1 MKPVRFLHT
10 ADLHLGSPLKS
21 IGAVSDAI
29 RDHLQNATF
38 RALERIIDA
47 ALDYEVDFVL
57 FAGDVFDA
65 DSRSI
70 RGNQVLVEQLDRL
83 EDQDIPAFLIG
94 GNHDPVTALHQE
106 SLTLPTNVTVFPS
119 EEVGQ
124 EIVQKE
130 GEPVA
135 RVLGQSYRGKSDS
148 RKMYA
153 GFTVPDAAL
162 WNIGILHSALDAQN
176 KNYVPCT
183 TGDLQSKS
191 DMHYWALGHIHNQ
204 QVLSDEFPAVVY
216 PGIPQGRDIGEP
228 GMGGCLLVE
237 LEPESPITVTRIPTG
252 SVVWLNE
259 VFSIEQDC
267 PRPPKTLDELV
278 RVMESAAGDRVEE
291 FFDTGMASFPS
302 DGNRL
307 SELVDGVIIRW
318 RITGHGEIHAR
329 LTDDRTEAAEYFTD
343 ELRKRLEGRYPF
355 IWTESVHI
363 RTSPEIPTLEQLAE
377 DSDTFRDIAEMI
389 AALHNDQDARA
400 EIFDVIGE
408 IWETDGDPESLAP
421 EKFLM
426 TDDLLMEF
434 VEEAKHRIVEAI
446 LEQREQL

>member
-1 MKPVRFLHT
+1 MKPIRFLHT

-21 IGAVSDAI
+21 IGAVSDAV
-29 RDHLQNATF
+29 RGHLQNATF

-47 ALDYEVDFVL
+47 ALLHEVDFVV

-70 RGNQVLVEQLDRL
+70 RGNQVLVEQLARL
-83 EDQDIPAFLIG
+83 EKKKISAFLIG
-94 GNHDPVTALHQE
+94 GNHDPVTAFHQE
-106 SLTLPTNVTVFPS
+106 SLTLPSNVTVFPS
-119 EEVGQ
+119 EEVRQ
-124 EIVQKE
+124 EIVRKD
-130 GEPVA
+130 GEPIA

-153 GFTVPDAAL
+153 GFTVPDTAL
-162 WNIGILHSALDAQN
+162 WNIGILHSALDVQN

-183 TGDLQSKS
+183 MGDLRSKS

-204 QVLSDEFPAVVY
+204 QVLSDEFPVIAY

-228 GMGGCLLVE
+228 GIESCLLVE
-237 LEPESPITVTRIPTG
+237 LAPESRVSITRIPTG

-267 PRPPKTLDELV
+267 ARPPKTLDELV
-278 RVMESAAGDRVEE
+278 RAMESTAGDRVEE
-291 FFDTGMASFPS
+291 FFETVMASFPG
-302 DGNRL
+302 DDNNR

-318 RITGHGEIHAR
+318 RITGRGEIHTR

-343 ELRKRLEGRYPF
+343 ELRKRLQGRYPF

-377 DSDTFRDIAEMI
+377 ESDTFRDIAEMI
-389 AALHNDQDARA
+389 AELHNNQDDRTD
-400 EIFDVIGE
+400 IFDIVGE

-426 TDDLLMEF
+426 TDDLLTEF
-434 VEEAKHRIVEAI
+434 IEEAKHRIVEAI